1 MKLLA
6 SILRNFHG
14 KGKNSP
20 LLCASLG
27 ALHSH
32 LCFEMY
38 EREVNFLA
46 AIFRALLRIFGT

>member
-27 ALHSH
+27 ALRSH

-46 AIFRALLRIFGT
+46 AIFRDLLRIFGT